1 MQGLIHIYYGDGKG
15 KTTAGTGLCVRGAGA
30 GLRILVYQFLKD
42 GSSSECRILKN
53 ISGITVLNPMK
64 ISKFTFQ
71 MNAQELKD
79 LTKDCEAA
87 FDEVVHTAVN
97 GQYDLLFLDEILHVI
112 HKGLLDETEVLN
124 FLKNKPQNLDVVLT
138 GQIPTP
144 GLLKISNY
152 VTQMKKE
159 KHPFDAGIGA
169 RAGIEM

>member
-1 MQGLIHIYYGDGKG
+1 
-15 KTTAGTGLCVRGAGA
+15 
-30 GLRILVYQFLKD
+30 
-42 GSSSECRILKN
+42 
-53 ISGITVLNPMK
+53 
-64 ISKFTFQ
+64 

-79 LTKDCEAA
+79 LAKDCEAA

-112 HKGLLDETEVLN
+112 HKGLLDEAEVLN
-124 FLKNKPQNLDVVLT
+124 FLKNKPQNLEVVLT

-144 GLLKISNY
+144 GLLNISNH